1 MKILILTLQ
10 ILLAA
15 VFVGFTLWAFELE
28 LALGLVSLVLL
39 ALAQVVFLSKRIR
52 PRSSRNSSSHPN
64 VMEAQRAAALLKGLS
79 AKSQGQRRKII
90 AKVAPD
96 LEPELTVPSTA
107 PTNIDPSVFS
117 KFQKN
122 LDSTQGPGEPEA
134 EVVVKLSGPPAGKP
148 KKAAPSPTPA
158 APTPAQPNAPR
169 PRNPY
174 AGGAPAAP
182 APVAAKKTG
191 PGAVPLFEQTRTKE
205 QEENKLLEKVPA
217 APLGDLF
224 EGVDETLEKPKP
236 RTITP
241 KPRRHQEV
249 GVNPPL
255 AANEILDFKSLE
267 EESEPEELNN
277 LQLKTAQKALAEGE
291 LKRAADVAQRWLAG
305 DGKKSKDQTL
315 SLQFVAIASQ
325 ALFGLKE
332 YPAHLK
338 LWEKVFGGLVPK
350 TSAEYLPLLEERIEQ
365 YVAAGVEAQAV
376 PFLLTALSSYQAQ
389 DDSLRMD
396 QTYLSLEKAYRDK
409 GDQRALAQCLE
420 GHGGVKRTLKDYSGL
435 LEILDELGKLLF
447 NQGDQEGSSRCYEES
462 LVVKQQLLSAKP

>member
-1 MKILILTLQ
+1 MKFLILTLQ
-10 ILLAA
+10 FLLAA
-15 VFVGFTLWAFELE
+15 VFAGFTLWAFELE
-28 LALGLVSLVLL
+28 LALGLISLVFLS
-39 ALAQVVFLSKRIR
+39 LAQVVFLSRRVR
-52 PRSSRNSSSHPN
+52 PKTNPN
-64 VMEAQRAAALLKGLS
+64 VTDAQRAAAVLKGLS
-79 AKSQGQRRKII
+79 AKSQGQRKKII
-90 AKVAPD
+90 AKVTPD
-96 LEPELTVPSTA
+96 LEPELTVPASA

-122 LDSTQGPGEPEA
+122 LDSTQGPGEPDQ

-148 KKAAPSPTPA
+148 KKAASSPGASAPQPVQPSG
-158 APTPAQPNAPR
+158 PR

-174 AGGAPAAP
+174 AGSNPAPAGPSAPAA
-182 APVAAKKTG
+182 KKAG

-224 EGVDETLEKPKP
+224 AGVDESQEKPKP

-249 GVNPPL
+249 GANPPL

-267 EESEPEELNN
+267 EESEPEELNG

-291 LKRAADVAQRWLAG
+291 HKRAAEVAQGWLSG
-305 DGKKSKDQTL
+305 EGKKSKDKAL
-315 SLQFVAIASQ
+315 SLQFVNLASE
-325 ALFGLKE
+325 ALFALKD

-338 LWEKVFGGLVPK
+338 LWEKVFGSLVPK
-350 TSAEYLPLLEERIEQ
+350 NSPEYLPLLEERIEQ
-365 YVAAGVEAQAV
+365 YVAAGIEAQAI
-376 PFLLTALSSYQAQ
+376 PFLLTALSSYQSQ

-396 QTYLSLEKAYRDK
+396 QTYLSLEKAYRSK

-420 GHGGVKRTLKDYSGL
+420 GHGGVKRALKDYSGL

-447 NQGDQEGSSRCYEES
+447 NQGDKEGSSRCYEES
-462 LVVKQQLLSAKP
+462 LVVKQQLSSAKP